1 MAACKGDLSM
11 SRIMGP
17 KVTITQGP
25 EVTALRSTLRGMD
38 DPDAIRAAFAH
49 RMGIVCDEL
58 NISRGHGRQT
68 ALGDRFHVTAKAAR
82 KWLLGMSYPEMPTAL
97 IICQAANVNVNW
109 LLQGV
114 PPMRG
119 DRVDPRTYAL
129 ANAVE
134 SLPDEKRRA
143 VLDHLRYQFERSEGW
158 FAAEEIKRYLHQLDQ
173 LDKRASEP
181 SGGGASGK
189 LRYAGG

>member
-1 MAACKGDLSM
+1 
-11 SRIMGP
+11 
-17 KVTITQGP
+17 
-25 EVTALRSTLRGMD
+25 MD
-38 DPDAIRAAFAH
+38 DPDAIRAAFAN
-49 RMGIVCDEL
+49 RMEIVCDEL
-58 NISRGHGRQT
+58 GITRGHGRQT

-97 IICQAANVNVNW
+97 AICQAAKVNVNW

-134 SLPDEKRRA
+134 SLPDDKRRA

-158 FAAEEIKRYLHQLDQ
+158 FAAEEIKRYLHQLDA
-173 LDKRASEP
+173 LDQRPSDAAS
-181 SGGGASGK
+181 SAGSGK
-189 LRYAGG
+189 LRYMGG